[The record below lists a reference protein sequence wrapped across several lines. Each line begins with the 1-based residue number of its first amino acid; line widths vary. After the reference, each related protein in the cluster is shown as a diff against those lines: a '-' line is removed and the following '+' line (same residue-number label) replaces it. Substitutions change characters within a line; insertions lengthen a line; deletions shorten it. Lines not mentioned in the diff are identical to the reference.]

1 MDRQL
6 VRLTGSPVTGMVRYT
21 SAGLVSLVLA
31 LSIITAGAMPAS
43 AANNISAPAAS
54 VAPAGV
60 AAVGVESSGQES
72 MAAARWIYYGD
83 YYSSFD
89 CQQAGYNKLLSRVAS
104 NYRCVYVS
112 RGHWVAWALYLLI
125 S

>member
-6 VRLTGSPVTGMVRYT
+6 VRSTGSPVTGMVRHT
-21 SAGLVSLVLA
+21 RAGLVSLVLA
-31 LSIITAGAMPAS
+31 LTIIFVSAMPAS
-43 AANNISAPAAS
+43 AANKASAPAAS
-54 VAPAGV
+54 AATAGV
-60 AAVGVESSGQES
+60 EGADHGSI
-72 MAAARWIYYGD
+72 ARAKWIYYGD